1 MHRTKKGN
9 QWYFGL
15 KAHIGADRGSKLV
28 HTFVVTTANVA
39 DITGPRAPVEWR

>member
-15 KAHIGADRGSKLV
+15 KTHIGADRDSKLV
-28 HTFVVTTANVA
+28 HTVVVTTANVA